1 MSYAIFRV
9 NGINTLKDLG
19 QIGAHNERLKQAYNS
34 NPDIKIELT
43 QNNIDLVP
51 CGNKYCNE
59 YMKLVKPYKE
69 QHDLKMLTE
78 RDDRKRSFNEMLD
91 KSNSVVAD
99 ELLFTSD
106 QDFFQDMNKED
117 IINWGKT
124 NLDFIY
130 NILGYNKEQVLHAT
144 IHLDEKTPHVHCVVV
159 LLIKKYDKRSNC
171 DKWTISKKQYIKD
184 KIHLSELQDKYYDLM
199 TSKGYNLERGIKG
212 SDNEHINIKEYKKI
226 TKKITNELDK
236 KSTQL
241 NESINEFE
249 EKMKTNKETILDK
262 EYVKVKKETFESM
275 NKVIK
280 NTKKV
285 VEMQPKIEKLYN
297 EVDNYSSSYKDLE
310 NEIIKLKKEN
320 YRLKNIIEDL
330 KENIDYFLDI
340 IKTVFKRIF
349 RIGKEKDKDYA
360 IDKLKEIYD
369 SNLYQNEDLRFISKG
384 TTRESELEDYIE
396 QQYNLEDKEI

>member
-1 MSYAIFRV
+1 
-9 NGINTLKDLG
+9 
-19 QIGAHNERLKQAYNS
+19 
-34 NPDIKIELT
+34 
-43 QNNIDLVP
+43 
-51 CGNKYCNE
+51 
-59 YMKLVKPYKE
+59 MKLVKPYKE

-106 QDFFQDMNKED
+106 QDFFHDMNKED

-124 NLDFIY
+124 NLDFVY
-130 NILGYNKEQVLHAT
+130 NILGYKKEQVLHAT

-159 LLIKKYDKRSNC
+159 PLIKKYDKRSNC

-199 TSKGYNLERGIKG
+199 ISKGYNLERGIKG

-369 SNLYQNEDLRFISKG
+369 SNLYQKEDLRFISKG

>member
-51 CGNKYCNE
+51 CGNKYCTE
-59 YMKLVKPYKE
+59 YMKFVKPYKE

-124 NLDFIY
+124 NLDFVY
-130 NILGYNKEQVLHAT
+130 NILGYKKEQVLHAT
-144 IHLDEKTPHVHCVVV
+144 IHLDEKTPHVHCIVVP
-159 LLIKKYDKRSNC
+159 LINKYDKRSNC
-171 DKWTISKKQYIKD
+171 NKWTISKKQYIKD

-199 TSKGYNLERGIKG
+199 TSKGYYLERGIKG
-212 SDNEHINIKEYKKI
+212 SNNEHINIKEYKKI

-249 EKMKTNKETILDK
+249 EKIKTNKETILDK

-280 NTKKV
+280 NTRKV

-330 KENIDYFLDI
+330 KENIDYFLNI
-340 IKTVFKRIF
+340 IKTLFKRIF

-369 SNLYQNEDLRFISKG
+369 SNLYQKEDLRFISKG

>member
-9 NGINTLKDLG
+9 NGINILKDLG

-78 RDDRKRSFNEMLD
+78 RDDRKRSFNEILD

-106 QDFFQDMNKED
+106 QDFFQNMNKKD

-124 NLDFIY
+124 NLDFVY
-130 NILGYNKEQVLHAT
+130 NILGYKKEQVLHAT

-159 LLIKKYDKRSNC
+159 PLIKKYDKRSNC

-241 NESINEFE
+241 NDSINEFE

-340 IKTVFKRIF
+340 IKTVFKKIF
-349 RIGKEKDKDYA
+349 RIGKEKDKAYA

-369 SNLYQNEDLRFISKG
+369 SNLYQKEDLRFISKG

>member
-51 CGNKYCNE
+51 CGNKYCTE
-59 YMKLVKPYKE
+59 YMKFVKPYKE

-78 RDDRKRSFNEMLD
+78 RDDRKKSFNEMLD

-124 NLDFIY
+124 NLDFVY
-130 NILGYNKEQVLHAT
+130 NILGYKKEQVLHAT

-159 LLIKKYDKRSNC
+159 PLIKKYDKRSNC

-320 YRLKNIIEDL
+320 YRLKNMIEDL

-396 QQYNLEDKEI
+396 QQCNIEDKEI

>member
-43 QNNIDLVP
+43 QNNIDLVS
-51 CGNKYCNE
+51 CSNKYCTE
-59 YMKLVKPYKE
+59 YMKIVKPYKE
-69 QHDLKMLTE
+69 EHNLKMLTE
-78 RDDRKRSFNEMLD
+78 RDDRKRTFNEMLD

-124 NLDFIY
+124 NLDFVY
-130 NILGYNKEQVLHAT
+130 NILGYKKEQVLHAT

-159 LLIKKYDKRSNC
+159 PLIKKYDKRSNC

-241 NESINEFE
+241 NESIDEFE
-249 EKMKTNKETILDK
+249 EKIKTNKETILDK

-369 SNLYQNEDLRFISKG
+369 SNLYQKEDLRFISKG

-396 QQYNLEDKEI
+396 EQYNLGDKEI